1 MVVVWLVVVV
11 DVKGKAAN
19 EDAEEEVRNQIKK
32 RLSSGK
38 VTEHA
43 LRSGGDGKAAAIER
57 REVQLK
63 ICRKISRVYLIAE
76 ACEST
81 HCLCTS

>member
-1 MVVVWLVVVV
+1 MVVVV
-11 DVKGKAAN
+11 DVKGKAAS
-19 EDAEEEVRNQIKK
+19 EDTEEEVRNQIKK

-57 REVQLK
+57 SSVEDMSENIQSLSN
-63 ICRKISRVYLIAE
+63 CRS
-76 ACEST
+76 S
-81 HCLCTS
+81 